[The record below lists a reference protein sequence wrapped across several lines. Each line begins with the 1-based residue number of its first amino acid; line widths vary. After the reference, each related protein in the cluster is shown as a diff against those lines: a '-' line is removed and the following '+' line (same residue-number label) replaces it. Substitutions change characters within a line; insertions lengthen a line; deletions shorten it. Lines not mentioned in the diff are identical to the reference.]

1 MNYKELLDDPA
12 LSAYFGKKKN
22 KWIPEFQAIVDKSGI
37 SDCELGDKDA
47 EKKLFSKTKF
57 SWLGFFLNIY
67 WSAYHGSLYWLHATV
82 LWAILSS
89 VNIFMFDTKLTTPL
103 SFAFMFTYGML
114 GKSIMLASK
123 AREFKETNSIALP
136 SWGRVLVA
144 ILLGFTP
151 AIIAFYTF

>member
-1 MNYKELLDDPA
+1 MNYKELLDGPA

-22 KWIPEFQAIVDKSGI
+22 KWIPEFQTIVDKSGI

-67 WSAYHGSLYWLHATV
+67 WSAYHGSLYWLHAAA

-89 VNIFMFDTKLTTPL
+89 VNILMFDMKLTTPL
-103 SFAFMFTYGML
+103 SLAFMFTYGMY

-123 AREFKETNSIALP
+123 AREFNDIGCIASP
-136 SWGRVLVA
+136 SWGRVLIAMV
-144 ILLGFTP
+144 LGFTP
-151 AIIAFYTF
+151 GIVSFYTF